1 MKAIHVINAPAQSGK
16 TTELIKLAAKDW
28 LYIVCLNYHRA
39 RNTFEMAR
47 SMGLQIPFP
56 VTFDEFRGGQFCGR
70 GINGFLIDDLD
81 EHIRYMARGVPVVA
95 VTFTSAPPVEM
106 KT

>member
-1 MKAIHVINAPAQSGK
+1 MKPIHVINAPAQSGK

-28 LYIVCLNYHRA
+28 LYIVCINHARA
-39 RNTFEMAR
+39 RYTFEMAR
-47 SMGLQIPFP
+47 SMGLKIPFP
-56 VTFDEFRGGQFCGR
+56 ITFDDFRGGQFFGH

-95 VTFTSAPPVEM
+95 VTFTSAPPGEM